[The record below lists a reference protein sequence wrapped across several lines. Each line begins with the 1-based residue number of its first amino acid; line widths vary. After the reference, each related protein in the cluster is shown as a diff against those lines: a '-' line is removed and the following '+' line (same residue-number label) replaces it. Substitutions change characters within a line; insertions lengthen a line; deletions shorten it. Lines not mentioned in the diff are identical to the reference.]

1 MFTLSDTDF
10 SVELSKAVC
19 SSSDD
24 VISYENN
31 QTCYPVLFEN
41 VGQEFVIGFDSYGIW
56 KVLSYI
62 LKTLYRI
69 KNSHSAVK
77 TN

>member
-41 VGQEFVIGFDSYGIW
+41 VGQEFVIGFDSYGI
-56 KVLSYI
+56 
-62 LKTLYRI
+62 
-69 KNSHSAVK
+69 
-77 TN
+77 